1 MARLY
6 SKNKKITSRRRT
18 LLVAMSYVLI
28 VLVIAGSGILSFK
41 YINFFQQNMYAQNK
55 FIISESAIS
64 IETQIETLATIN
76 QNIAKHIVNRIQI
89 LDKTENITEIKNH
102 IQKEV
107 DDWNIQ
113 ELYIIDENKNWY
125 NSMME
130 SVAPLVIFEQKE
142 GGGPQFFADQGGNL
156 ISLFSL
162 APPIE
167 INNLRIIGIM
177 VEKSHIDIPYLTQ
190 FKFLKGMARF
200 YIAERSGKIIQKQN
214 IQGQGD
220 EQIYIQSFFEN
231 STFSGSYSRDDV
243 NTAIYSGQEVLIPF
257 KKNNENLYFYSK
269 AVHNSSLIL
278 FTIVPQNL
286 LTSRYQTLFSMTIA
300 VCGTMTSIFG
310 CLIITLIYI
319 KNKSEKQVRRLA
331 FYDTLTGAPNLN
343 KFEKTAENLFK
354 KTQHN
359 YAVVYL
365 NIKKFKFVNEK
376 HGKEAGD
383 YILKSLYG
391 DYIVPFLQDDEY
403 AARIGPDNFGLLLTY
418 NDKTD
423 QVIQRLVKF
432 QEKAE
437 KIQDKN
443 TGCLYSIQITF
454 GIFFPKFRNSDIV
467 SMLDKAH
474 LALKMGDEKAV
485 CNVFNTAI
493 NQKMLR
499 DKILED
505 KMRDALTKSNFEVYY
520 QPKISLKTGKAT
532 GAEALIRWRDP
543 EDGLIMPGEF
553 IPLFERNG
561 FIIATD
567 LFVFETICA
576 DIQRWLREGKTPP
589 VVSFNLSKANIENP
603 QFLNT
608 YKNIIHHYGI
618 PTKYIE
624 FEFTETLMYDNLAI
638 LSKIIDE
645 IHDIG
650 ATCSMDD
657 FGSGYSSLNMLKN
670 INVDVLKLDK
680 EFFNEEETLSQKS
693 KTVIKS
699 VIELAQEL
707 NLHTI
712 SEGIEK
718 QEDVLFL
725 KDIGCDFIQGYYFA
739 KPMPVK
745 EFEAFMF
752 PDN

>member
-1 MARLY
+1 M
-6 SKNKKITSRRRT
+6 
-18 LLVAMSYVLI
+18 
-28 VLVIAGSGILSFK
+28 
-41 YINFFQQNMYAQNK
+41 
-55 FIISESAIS
+55 
-64 IETQIETLATIN
+64 
-76 QNIAKHIVNRIQI
+76 
-89 LDKTENITEIKNH
+89 
-102 IQKEV
+102 
-107 DDWNIQ
+107 
-113 ELYIIDENKNWY
+113 
-125 NSMME
+125 
-130 SVAPLVIFEQKE
+130 
-142 GGGPQFFADQGGNL
+142 
-156 ISLFSL
+156 
-162 APPIE
+162 
-167 INNLRIIGIM
+167 
-177 VEKSHIDIPYLTQ
+177 
-190 FKFLKGMARF
+190 
-200 YIAERSGKIIQKQN
+200 
-214 IQGQGD
+214 
-220 EQIYIQSFFEN
+220 
-231 STFSGSYSRDDV
+231 
-243 NTAIYSGQEVLIPF
+243 
-257 KKNNENLYFYSK
+257 
-269 AVHNSSLIL
+269 
-278 FTIVPQNL
+278 
-286 LTSRYQTLFSMTIA
+286 
-300 VCGTMTSIFG
+300 
-310 CLIITLIYI
+310 
-319 KNKSEKQVRRLA
+319 
-331 FYDTLTGAPNLN
+331 
-343 KFEKTAENLFK
+343 
-354 KTQHN
+354 
-359 YAVVYL
+359 
-365 NIKKFKFVNEK
+365 
-376 HGKEAGD
+376 
-383 YILKSLYG
+383 
-391 DYIVPFLQDDEY
+391 
-403 AARIGPDNFGLLLTY
+403 LLTY

-437 KIQDKN
+437 RIQDKN

-725 KDIGCDFIQGYYFA
+725 KDIGCDFIQVYYFA